1 MLEDVGCIVA
11 VDRLVH
17 VERAHD
23 TRDGDRR
30 LLCRIP
36 VRIIASAT
44 MVNNA
49 AVEAALP
56 RLMLGL
62 QAGGSTEIASQVG
75 SVGIVSLATFLLG
88 A

>member
-1 MLEDVGCIVA
+1 
-11 VDRLVH
+11 
-17 VERAHD
+17 
-23 TRDGDRR
+23 
-30 LLCRIP
+30 
-36 VRIIASAT
+36 

-49 AVEAALP
+49 AVEAPLP

-75 SVGIVSLATFLLG
+75 SVGIVSLATLLLG